1 MSSPS
6 PDRART
12 RGSLPAATGRQA
24 PGWLPAVVI
33 LVAAVG
39 FLGAGLPV
47 AGYQG
52 AATPGA
58 SSAAS
63 PTPQEAVCAVPTRA
77 PARGG
82 DGTEIG
88 EGAAASP
95 VASPALA
102 APAAAAT
109 PIASPGAAGAGAS
122 DAADAGASDA
132 VDIELTIRALAVCRS
147 EGREQTVIELTTAA
161 YRGLITGAGTE
172 LPPDEYVALAE
183 LQPTVPITIRSVA
196 DVRAEGP
203 GEASAEVVSVFANQL
218 LRTRLGLLLVAPG
231 TDDPLADDG
240 AEEPAARWVVDTET
254 PLEVDVPE
262 AASVVEV
269 TLAEYEI
276 GVDAEQAD
284 GPEVVLAIA
293 NEGARAHEV
302 LALRLGEGASV
313 DALLGQPGPAL
324 PEGITFAGQVS
335 VGAGDEAFLVL
346 VDLEPGDYALVD
358 LFPSETGQPNLA
370 LGMRA
375 SLTVEG

>member
-1 MSSPS
+1 MRP
-6 PDRART
+6 RT
-12 RGSLPAATGRQA
+12 PGSGHAATGLPSPR
-24 PGWLPAVVI
+24 WLSALAAVAVV
-33 LVAAVG
+33 VG
-39 FLGAGLPV
+39 FLGAGAPV
-47 AGYQG
+47 AGYHYQYQG

-58 SSAAS
+58 SAAAS
-63 PTPQEAVCAVPTRA
+63 PTPQEAVCAVPTRE
-77 PARGG
+77 PAAGS
-82 DGTEIG
+82 DGTGVGEG
-88 EGAAASP
+88 PVGSPPASPEGAAP
-95 VASPALA
+95 VP
-102 APAAAAT
+102 AAT
-109 PIASPGAAGAGAS
+109 PIASPGASAAAAS
-122 DAADAGASDA
+122 AAAD
-132 VDIELTIRALAVCRS
+132 IEQTIRALAVCRS
-147 EGREQTVIELTTAA
+147 EGREQTVIDLTTAA

-183 LQPTVPITIRSVA
+183 LQPTVPITIRSVT
-196 DVRAEGP
+196 DVRLEGP

-218 LRTRLGLLLVAPG
+218 LRTRVGLLLVAPG
-231 TDDPLADDG
+231 TDEPLADGG

-254 PLEVDVPE
+254 PLEVDIPE

-276 GVDAEQAD
+276 AVDAERAD

-302 LALRLGEGASV
+302 LALRLDGGASV
-313 DALLGQPGPAL
+313 DALLGQPGPEL
-324 PEGITFAGQVS
+324 PEGIAFAGQVS

-375 SLTVEG
+375 SLTIDD